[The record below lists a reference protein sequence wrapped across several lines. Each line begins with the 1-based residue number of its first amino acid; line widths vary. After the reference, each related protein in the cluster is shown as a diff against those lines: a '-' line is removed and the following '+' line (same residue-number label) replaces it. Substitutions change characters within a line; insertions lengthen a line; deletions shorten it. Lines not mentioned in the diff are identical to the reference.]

1 MSKSEMS
8 KSRPRRPRSLS
19 FLSSLSSTSSTTFGS
34 RLVVALFAAL
44 WVSTVP
50 SAALA
55 VPRLTDV
62 VIVGAGLS
70 GLTAAHE
77 LKESGLSYHVLELAP
92 IIGGRVKTVEYAR
105 TGKTGTVSADAG
117 MEEYWESNPAVSLIR
132 KLKLPIRTDPALSS
146 IVIGGKLYSLG
157 GAQPLDHMHRL
168 FNGDEIE
175 ALAKFKDEV
184 AKTLNGL
191 KPGEGIPVA
200 LKPLVNISFAD
211 WVKSHKLTSRLEDW
225 IRITL
230 ECEIGTGWDRIS
242 ALDGVAEFHIFLG
255 EGETSYRVTGGNVKF
270 VNALADSIGRDN
282 ISLNKRVIRIA
293 SVGDKNGGKSRVT
306 FLSTDTNQN
315 AEIEAKH
322 VIVTV
327 PLYRLME
334 VQFEPA
340 LSQRKRDA
348 ISALGWGSY
357 FKVHVLL
364 PRSSEKF
371 WTVRGRSMLPVLS
384 DSDLGVIYDGNPDQA
399 NGGGDGDV
407 DGNSLRILSLLIGGD
422 RAERLNF
429 TPLDRAREEIKAA
442 FDKLWPGL
450 SATIVDMEFY
460 RYHPRAI
467 AAWPVGRSR
476 FDQMSD
482 DIRTPENNVYL
493 AGDHTESSHSDG
505 AVNSAVRVVS
515 QIMKAE
521 GIPARDNLVT
531 KHQKTTKIKSRIG
544 KSLLKRNDHGATTK
558 KL

>member
-1 MSKSEMS
+1 MA
-8 KSRPRRPRSLS
+8 
-19 FLSSLSSTSSTTFGS
+19 FGS
-34 RLVVALFAAL
+34 RLAAFFAAL
-44 WVSTVP
+44 WVSTAT

-55 VPRLTDV
+55 VPRSTDV

-105 TGKTGTVSADAG
+105 TGMTGTVSADAG

-168 FNGDEIE
+168 FNGDEIA

-211 WVKSHKLTSRLEDW
+211 WVKSHKLSSKLEDW

-293 SVGDKNGGKSRVT
+293 RKNGKSRVT
-306 FLSTDTNQN
+306 YLATDTNEN

-364 PRSSEKF
+364 PRPAEKF

-384 DSDLGVIYDGNPDQA
+384 DSDLGVIYDGNPDQTEE
-399 NGGGDGDV
+399 G
-407 DGNSLRILSLLIGGD
+407 SLRILSLLIGGD

-482 DIRTPENNVYL
+482 EIRAPENHVYL

-521 GIPARDNLVT
+521 GIPARENLVT
-531 KHQKTTKIKSRIG
+531 KHQKTTRMKSRIG
-544 KSLLKRNDHGATTK
+544 KSLLKRKEHGATTK

>member
-1 MSKSEMS
+1 MST
-8 KSRPRRPRSLS
+8 SRPGVSRPG
-19 FLSSLSSTSSTTFGS
+19 TFGL
-34 RLVVALFAAL
+34 RLARLFAAL
-44 WVSTVP
+44 WAATATS
-50 SAALA
+50 SALA

-77 LKESGLSYHVLELAP
+77 LHALKDSGLSYHILELAP
-92 IIGGRVKTVEYAR
+92 IIGGRVKTVEYSR
-105 TGKTGTVSADAG
+105 PGVKGMRGVVSADAG

-132 KLKLPIRTDPALSS
+132 KLQLPIRTDPALSS

-157 GAQPLDHMHRL
+157 GTQPLDHMHRL
-168 FNGDEIE
+168 FNGTELDTI
-175 ALAKFKDEV
+175 AKFKNDV
-184 AKTLNGL
+184 AATLNGL
-191 KPGEGIPVA
+191 KPGEGIPPA
-200 LKPLVNISFAD
+200 LKPLVNMSFAD
-211 WVKSHKLTSRLEDW
+211 WVRTHKLTSKVEDW

-242 ALDGVAEFHIFLG
+242 ALDGIAEFHIFLG
-255 EGETSYRVTGGNVKF
+255 DGETSYRVTGGNVKF
-270 VNALADSIGRDN
+270 VNALADSIGREN

-293 SVGDKNGGKSRVT
+293 RANGKSRVT
-306 FLSTDTNQN
+306 YLSTDTNEN
-315 AEIEAKH
+315 AEIEARH

-364 PRSSEKF
+364 PRSAEKF

-384 DSDLGVIYDGNPDQA
+384 DSDLGVIYDGNPDHA
-399 NGGGDGDV
+399 DGDG
-407 DGNSLRILSLLIGGD
+407 LRILSLLIGGD

-429 TPLDRAREEIKAA
+429 TPLDKAREEIKTA

-450 SATIVDMEFY
+450 SANIVDMEFY

-482 DIRTPENNVYL
+482 EIRVPENNVYL

-521 GIPARDNLVT
+521 GIPVRDNLVT
-531 KHQKTTKIKSRIG
+531 KHQKTTKLRSRIG
-544 KSLLKRNDHGATTK
+544 KSLLKRNENGATTK

>member
-1 MSKSEMS
+1 MMST
-8 KSRPRRPRSLS
+8 SRPGVSRPG
-19 FLSSLSSTSSTTFGS
+19 TFGL
-34 RLVVALFAAL
+34 RLARLFAAL
-44 WVSTVP
+44 WAATATS
-50 SAALA
+50 SALA

-77 LKESGLSYHVLELAP
+77 LHALKDSGLSYHILELAP
-92 IIGGRVKTVEYAR
+92 IIGGRVKTVEYSR
-105 TGKTGTVSADAG
+105 PGVDGMRGVVSADAG

-132 KLKLPIRTDPALSS
+132 KLQLPIRTDPALSS
-146 IVIGGKLYSLG
+146 IVIGGKLHSLG
-157 GAQPLDHMHRL
+157 GTQPLDHMHRL
-168 FNGDEIE
+168 FNGTELDTI
-175 ALAKFKDEV
+175 AKFKNDV
-184 AKTLNGL
+184 AVTLNGL
-191 KPGEGIPVA
+191 KPGEGIPPA
-200 LKPLVNISFAD
+200 LKPLVNMSFAD
-211 WVKSHKLTSRLEDW
+211 WVRTHKLTSKVEDW

-242 ALDGVAEFHIFLG
+242 ALDGIAEFHIFLG
-255 EGETSYRVTGGNVKF
+255 DGETSYRVTGGNVKF
-270 VNALADSIGRDN
+270 VNALADSIGREN

-293 SVGDKNGGKSRVT
+293 RANGKSRVT
-306 FLSTDTNQN
+306 YLSTDTNEN
-315 AEIEAKH
+315 AEIEARH

-364 PRSSEKF
+364 PRSAEKF

-384 DSDLGVIYDGNPDQA
+384 DSDLGVIYDGNPDHA
-399 NGGGDGDV
+399 DGDG
-407 DGNSLRILSLLIGGD
+407 LRILSLLIGGD

-429 TPLDRAREEIKAA
+429 TPLDKAREEIKTA

-450 SATIVDMEFY
+450 SANIVDMEFY

-482 DIRTPENNVYL
+482 EIRVPENNVYL

-521 GIPARDNLVT
+521 GIPVRDNLVT
-531 KHQKTTKIKSRIG
+531 KHQKTTKLRSRIG
-544 KSLLKRNDHGATTK
+544 KSLLKRNENGATTK